1 MRRIAPELRQNCALT
16 ARSDVW
22 KWSTTP
28 TNFALFSPFSLPRS
42 FSFDDAA
49 PPDPDRLL
57 SAAAAALGC
66 SFISDESHASP
77 ECCSKTSRSCEVRG
91 GGDGRS

>member
-1 MRRIAPELRQNCALT
+1 MASQNCAELRGI
-16 ARSDVW
+16 ARRMHAW

-77 ECCSKTSRSCEVRG
+77 ECCSSTSRSCEVRG